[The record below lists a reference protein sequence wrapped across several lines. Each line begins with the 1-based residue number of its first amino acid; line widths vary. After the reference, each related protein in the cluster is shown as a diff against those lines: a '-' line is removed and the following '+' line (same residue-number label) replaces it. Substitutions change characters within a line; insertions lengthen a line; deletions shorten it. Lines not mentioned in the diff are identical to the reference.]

1 MPESM
6 TAALLTAHG
15 GPEVL
20 QVRDDVPVPIPGPNQ
35 VLIEVTAAAVNN
47 TDIWTRE
54 GAYGA
59 AGNPGAIAGWQG
71 VPLQFPRIQG
81 TDIAGKIVDVGEG
94 VDTGRVGQRVI
105 VDPPIYDSEAEDA
118 KLLAVYG
125 SEYDGGFAQ
134 FVVVDAK
141 HVHDVGESPLTDEQL
156 ACLPTAYGTAMGML
170 ERASIKADE
179 VILVTGA
186 SGGVGFALVQL
197 AAARGARVIALT
209 SEGNQD
215 IALQAGAHQVVL
227 RSSDDLADTITRV
240 AGGPLD
246 AIADV
251 VGGSMFSTI
260 IPLLRDAG
268 RMVIAGAIAG
278 PVVEFDLRVL
288 YLHRRILIGSTM
300 HTPAHFRWLLEFARR
315 GSISPLVAQTYPL
328 QKIHD
333 AQRDFV
339 EKRYPGKLVLL
350 P

>member
-1 MPESM
+1 MPEVM
-6 TAALLTAHG
+6 TAAVLTAHG

-20 QVRDDVPVPIPGPNQ
+20 QVRHNVPVPTPGPGD
-35 VLIEVTAAAVNN
+35 VLVEVTAAAVNN

-54 GAYGA
+54 GAYGSA
-59 AGNPGAIAGWQG
+59 SNPAAIAGWQG
-71 VPLQFPRIQG
+71 VPLRFPRIQG
-81 TDIAGKIVDVGEG
+81 TDITGKIVCVGDG
-94 VDTGRVGQRVI
+94 VDTGRVGQRVV
-105 VDPPIYDSEAEDA
+105 VDPAIFESEAEEA
-118 KLLAVYG
+118 RLLAVLG

-134 FVVVDAK
+134 FVVVQAE
-141 HVHDVGESPLTDEQL
+141 HAHDVSDSPLTDEQL

-170 ERASIKADE
+170 ERASIHEGE
-179 VILVTGA
+179 VVLVTGA
-186 SGGVGFALVQL
+186 SGGVGLALVQL
-197 AAARGARVIALT
+197 AAARSARVVALT
-209 SEGNQD
+209 SEGKQE
-215 IALQAGAHQVVL
+215 IARQAGAQEVVL
-227 RSSDDLADTITRV
+227 RSSDDLANAITRA

-246 AIADV
+246 AVADV
-251 VGGSMFSTI
+251 VGGSVFSTL

-300 HTPAHFRWLLEFARR
+300 HTPMHFRRLMESARS
-315 GSISPLVAQTYPL
+315 GSISPVVGQTYPL
-328 QKIHD
+328 QRIHD

>member
-1 MPESM
+1 M
-6 TAALLTAHG
+6 TAAVLTAHG

-20 QVRDDVPVPIPGPNQ
+20 DVRDDVPVPIPGPDA
-35 VLIEVTAAAVNN
+35 VLIKVTAAAVNN

-54 GAYGA
+54 GAYGT
-59 AGNPGAIAGWQG
+59 AGDPGAIAGWQG

-81 TDIAGKIVDVGEG
+81 TDIAGKIVAVGEN
-94 VDTGRVGQRVI
+94 VDTGRIGQRVI

-134 FVVVDAK
+134 FVVVDAER
-141 HVHDVGESPLTDEQL
+141 VHDVSESPLTDEQL

-170 ERASIKADE
+170 ERASIQADE

-209 SEGNQD
+209 SEGNQE

-251 VGGSMFSTI
+251 VGGSVFSTI

-300 HTPAHFRWLLEFARR
+300 HTPAHFRRLLEFARR